1 MIYTIR
7 ILFIKAFIKMCV
19 TSLLF
24 AWLSMF
30 VMSCRHLAAIT
41 VHNVQITQ
49 IGQLLHSFSFYTH
62 CQNNYFNK
70 RKMEIL
76 TRELR
81 EMWGKNK

>member
-7 ILFIKAFIKMCV
+7 ILFKAFIKMCV

-49 IGQLLHSFSFYTH
+49 IGQLFHSFFFFLSTH
-62 CQNNYFNK
+62 IVKTIISIN
-70 RKMEIL
+70 
-76 TRELR
+76 
-81 EMWGKNK
+81 GKWKYLPGT